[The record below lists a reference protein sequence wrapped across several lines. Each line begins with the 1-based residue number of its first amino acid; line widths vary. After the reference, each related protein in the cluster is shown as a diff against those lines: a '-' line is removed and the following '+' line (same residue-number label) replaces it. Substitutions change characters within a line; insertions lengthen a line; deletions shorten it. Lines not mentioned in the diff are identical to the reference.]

1 MAELVAAFAMS
12 HDPRLT
18 HIPEFV
24 EPVFWDEL
32 HAGFDRVRAELA
44 EERADTLVFIS
55 NDHFLAMSPNFYPTF
70 GITTMDE
77 GVGPI
82 EGYVGME
89 RNSRHLSFDSAL
101 GEWLLEAAVRDE
113 FDVTRMGKVPLEH
126 SLLTIANKLMPGLNV
141 SVLWLFQN
149 CFLHPIP
156 SLRRCHELGKTIGRA
171 IRDWEEPR
179 RVAVIGTGGLSHW
192 LGTLDMFVDGR
203 DCSPLDR
210 RLLGMLC
217 ENDGA
222 IAAVTDEEI
231 SEGGNGIAEIRN
243 WAAAAGAAGG
253 RGEVIVYGQERTKGG
268 IGIMRFEVSA
278 SVASGRVQSLQ
289 QHREL
294 V

>member
-24 EPVFWDEL
+24 EPAFWDEL
-32 HAGFDRVRAELA
+32 QVGFERVRAELA
-44 EERADTLVFIS
+44 EKRVDTLVFIA

-70 GITTMDE
+70 GITAMDE
-77 GVGPI
+77 GIGPI
-82 EGYVGME
+82 EGYVGMG

-101 GEWLLEAAVRDE
+101 GEWLLKEAVRDG
-113 FDVTRMGKVPLEH
+113 FDITRIGKVPLEH
-126 SLLTIANKLMPGLNV
+126 SLLTIANKLMPGLNL
-141 SVLWLFQN
+141 SVLWVFQN
-149 CFLHPIP
+149 CFLHPLP
-156 SLRRCHELGKTIGRA
+156 SIGRCHELGKSIGRA

-192 LGTLDMFVDGR
+192 LGTLDMFTDGR
-203 DCSPLDR
+203 DCAALDR
-210 RLLGMLC
+210 CLLDKLC
-217 ENDGA
+217 ENNGA

-231 SEGGNGIAEIRN
+231 EEGGNGLAEIRN
-243 WAAAAGAAGG
+243 WAAAAGAAAA
-253 RGEVIVYGQERTKGG
+253 RGEVIVYGQERGKGG

-278 SVASGRVQSLQ
+278 CDASGRTLSMQ

-294 V
+294 A